1 MLQNN
6 FSCQWNSISKLPFMG
21 DHNTSLCSWQLVGM
35 QYAYP
40 FASHKTF
47 FLHCTPMAPPL
58 ILAIKVVTH
67 INACLILVLLV
78 QLLLSMG
85 YITIDNI
92 TFNSNICQH
101 IVDYIPR
108 EVNPSMN
115 LSWTCAC
122 YLSGLSC
129 LSPVLTFAED
139 WGFCCEFSPLPVW
152 RLTSDKSSSSS
163 ERGSCISVNKCSSA
177 YLHLLF
183 GANVVKRS

>member
-1 MLQNN
+1 MPSFKLESNNENITPKYIKSQIIQKYLPNFIDNGSDKATENTWLNKLFYTITFSYKNPLIRMLQNN
-6 FSCQWNSISKLPFMG
+6 FSRQWNSTSKLPFMG

-122 YLSGLSC
+122 YLSGL
-129 LSPVLTFAED
+129 
-139 WGFCCEFSPLPVW
+139 
-152 RLTSDKSSSSS
+152 
-163 ERGSCISVNKCSSA
+163 
-177 YLHLLF
+177 
-183 GANVVKRS
+183 